1 MVAEYDFQKIERKW
15 QEVWRREGTLNV
27 RAPSDA
33 PDTYV
38 LDMFPNPSGPLHM
51 GHCKNYGI
59 GDVVARY
66 RIRRGENVFH
76 PMGWDAFGLP
86 GENAALQ
93 AGAHPRDWSLENIRT
108 ERAQFE
114 KLGIHH
120 DWKYEVCSCDPAYY
134 RWNQWLFL
142 KLYEH
147 GLAYRAEASV
157 NWCPKCG
164 TTLANEEVIGGACER
179 CETEVEL
186 RPMRQWFVKVTA
198 YADAL
203 LKGLEALSGWP
214 ERIRSMQR
222 HWIGRTEGAQVRFRL
237 ADGGEIVSFT
247 TRPDTLFGVS
257 FVALSPDH
265 PLAEKLCGDSGALDR
280 IRRARTQQDGSGA
293 NPRGVPTGADA
304 VHPLTGVRVPVWI
317 ADYVLMD
324 YGTGAVMGVPA
335 HDARD
340 FAFAQAY
347 RLPVVRVI
355 DGGGRLEAGLPY
367 EGEGTLVGS
376 GRFDGMGNRDGAAGI
391 VEALEARGA
400 GGKAVSY
407 RLRDWCISRQRYW
420 GTPIPIV
427 DCVRCGELPVP
438 EADLPV
444 RLPHLID
451 FRPDGRSPLARAPGF
466 VQTVCPQCGGTAG
479 RECDTMTGFVC
490 SSWYFL
496 RFVSPDEGQRPFD
509 PELVRRW
516 LPVAHYIGGKEHAV
530 GHLLYARFMTRFLK
544 DIGWVDIEEPF
555 VRLFNQGVVYKD
567 GAKMSKS
574 KGNVV
579 GVDEMVETYG
589 ADTARVF
596 VLFATPPDRDMAW
609 SDTGVKGIFRFLTRV
624 WRAVLGEEGSPGVE
638 REEELVRVTHRTI
651 QSVTED
657 LERMH
662 FNTAIS
668 RLMELTT
675 AIQQAVQAGGN
686 WTGVREAREA
696 LVSILAPFAPHIAEE
711 LWRLLGKSGSV
722 HRAPWPSCDPA
733 LAAEEVVTVVVQVNG
748 KVRDR
753 FQVPAGT
760 PEEALRRRVEG
771 RKRVQAHLRGRKVL
785 RTVVIPG
792 RLVNFVVA

>member
-1 MVAEYDFQKIERKW
+1 
-15 QEVWRREGTLNV
+15 
-27 RAPSDA
+27 
-33 PDTYV
+33 
-38 LDMFPNPSGPLHM
+38 
-51 GHCKNYGI
+51 
-59 GDVVARY
+59 
-66 RIRRGENVFH
+66 
-76 PMGWDAFGLP
+76 
-86 GENAALQ
+86 
-93 AGAHPRDWSLENIRT
+93 
-108 ERAQFE
+108 
-114 KLGIHH
+114 
-120 DWKYEVCSCDPAYY
+120 
-134 RWNQWLFL
+134 
-142 KLYEH
+142 
-147 GLAYRAEASV
+147 
-157 NWCPKCG
+157 
-164 TTLANEEVIGGACER
+164 
-179 CETEVEL
+179 
-186 RPMRQWFVKVTA
+186 
-198 YADAL
+198 
-203 LKGLEALSGWP
+203 
-214 ERIRSMQR
+214 
-222 HWIGRTEGAQVRFRL
+222 
-237 ADGGEIVSFT
+237 
-247 TRPDTLFGVS
+247 
-257 FVALSPDH
+257 
-265 PLAEKLCGDSGALDR
+265 
-280 IRRARTQQDGSGA
+280 
-293 NPRGVPTGADA
+293 
-304 VHPLTGVRVPVWI
+304 
-317 ADYVLMD
+317 
-324 YGTGAVMGVPA
+324 
-335 HDARD
+335 
-340 FAFAQAY
+340 
-347 RLPVVRVI
+347 
-355 DGGGRLEAGLPY
+355 
-367 EGEGTLVGS
+367 
-376 GRFDGMGNRDGAAGI
+376 
-391 VEALEARGA
+391 
-400 GGKAVSY
+400 
-407 RLRDWCISRQRYW
+407 
-420 GTPIPIV
+420 
-427 DCVRCGELPVP
+427 
-438 EADLPV
+438 
-444 RLPHLID
+444 
-451 FRPDGRSPLARAPGF
+451 
-466 VQTVCPQCGGTAG
+466 
-479 RECDTMTGFVC
+479 MTGFVC